1 MEEFS
6 TRHRRLFLIYYII
19 IFYILA
25 VYNWLSGMFLYQL
38 QPILF
43 HTPFD
48 GTSWLLMQTGIHQWL
63 LTNRAGC
70 LFFDTVFYMTPLT
83 FWWFCEKKR
92 VISPLL
98 FGICWTT
105 FNWLY
110 VLCYVL
116 FPSTSVEK
124 FLPALLLPILFATTS
139 ITSFYYLMHGLRY
152 FFLFFF
158 VSTGI
163 WKLRTEAV
171 FNIEQTSGILLLQHK
186 EFLIASPRHWY
197 SAFLYWLIRNPY
209 LSYFLYLAATIVE
222 LTFVIG
228 FFTKKYDKQLFFLLV
243 FFFAANFILMR
254 IPFFEILP
262 LALPLLFS
270 RSTLKAPLQ

>member
-6 TRHRRLFLIYYII
+6 TPHRRLFLRYYII

-25 VYNWLSGMFLYQL
+25 VYNWVSGMFLYQL

-43 HTPFD
+43 RTPFD

-63 LTNRAGC
+63 LNNQAGC
-70 LFFDTVFYMTPLT
+70 LCFDIVFYLCPLA
-83 FWWFCEKKR
+83 FWWLCEKKQ
-92 VISPLL
+92 IISSPLFCAFWL
-98 FGICWTT
+98 I
-105 FNWLY
+105 FNWIY
-110 VLCYVL
+110 ILCYVL
-116 FPSTSVEK
+116 FPSTSIEK
-124 FLPALLLPILFATTS
+124 FLPALLLPVLFATNR
-139 ITSFYYLMHGLRY
+139 ITSFYYFMHGMRY

-158 VSTGI
+158 MSTGI
-163 WKLRTEAV
+163 WKLRTGAV

-209 LSYFLYLAATIVE
+209 ISYFLYLTGTIVE
-222 LTFVIG
+222 LTFLIG

-243 FFFAANFILMR
+243 IFFVANFILMR

-270 RSTLKAPLQ
+270 RYILKAPLQ